1 MLSDTDKMC
10 VLFDQLLHKHN
21 ERLTLHRDR
30 PAGGAGRRGSGV
42 QLTEIVNIAAESGI
56 DVELFQIR

>member
-1 MLSDTDKMC
+1 MC

-42 QLTEIVNIAAESGI
+42 QLTKIVNIAAESGI